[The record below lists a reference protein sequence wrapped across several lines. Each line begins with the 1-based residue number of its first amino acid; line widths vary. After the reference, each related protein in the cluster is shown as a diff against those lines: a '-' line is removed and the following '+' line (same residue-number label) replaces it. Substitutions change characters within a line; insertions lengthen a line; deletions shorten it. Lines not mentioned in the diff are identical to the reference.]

1 LYNDIRKFKSLKFIQ
16 LTSVGVDRIPV
27 DYIRKKGIKLF
38 NAQDAYSVPMA
49 EWVVLKILEIYKCSK
64 RFYKNQADKIWEKQR
79 DLLELTDKTVAI
91 IGFGNV
97 GNEVA
102 KRIKAFNTKIIG
114 VDIRKIRSEL
124 LDEFYFVS
132 DIDEVLRKSD
142 IVILTLPLT
151 DRTKHFI
158 NKDRISNM
166 KNKCVLVNVSRGEII
181 DEEALLDAIRNDRF
195 LGVALDVL
203 EQEPL
208 SKENPLW
215 DMERVII
222 TPHNSFISDKIYDR
236 LFKIIYNNLQEFI
249 VKDRCISNE

>member
-1 LYNDIRKFKSLKFIQ
+1 MNNCKNEKTDGKKIKVFHI
-16 LTSVGVDRIPV
+16 SVAAIVDRFYDIFFTKQL
-27 DYIRKKGIKLF
+27 DAGIDIKG
-38 NAQDAYSVPMA
+38 V
-49 EWVVLKILEIYKCSK
+49 
-64 RFYKNQADKIWEKQR
+64 
-79 DLLELTDKTVAI
+79 
-91 IGFGNV
+91 
-97 GNEVA
+97 
-102 KRIKAFNTKIIG
+102 
-114 VDIRKIRSEL
+114 RKIRSEL

-142 IVILTLPLT
+142 IVILTLLLT

-195 LGVALDVL
+195 LGVALDVF